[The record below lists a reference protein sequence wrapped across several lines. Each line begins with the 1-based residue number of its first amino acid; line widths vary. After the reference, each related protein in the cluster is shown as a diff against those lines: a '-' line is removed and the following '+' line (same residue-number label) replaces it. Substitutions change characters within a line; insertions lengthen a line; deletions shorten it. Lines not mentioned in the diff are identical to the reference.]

1 MLARVLAG
9 VVLLGL
15 LACAPAVTPAA
26 TPREASVAAGVVVLR
41 EQGGRVLINSALGVA
56 AYPGSRVL
64 AQRYSNRASS
74 TEFEVRDDLFT
85 VYSFFHRSLVDRGW
99 ARATFTLRGETRI
112 EARYTGPGDD
122 LGLNLERL
130 RGSRYRLELE

>member
-15 LACAPAVTPAA
+15 LACAPAVN
-26 TPREASVAAGVVVLR
+26 PRETSVAAGVVVLR
-41 EQGGRVLINSALGVA
+41 EPGGRVLINAALGVA

-64 AQRYSNRASS
+64 AQRYTNRASS
-74 TEFEVRDDLFT
+74 TEFEVRDELFT
-85 VYSFFHRSLVDRGW
+85 VYSFFHRSLLDRGW
-99 ARATFTLRGETRI
+99 ARATYTLRGETRI